1 MLYWFRTP
9 PGVKV
14 GRAALDEDA
23 IRLIEQLN
31 PGIEFD
37 WTRILKG
44 QGAPATEP
52 RPPIEARRQRPDHRR
67 PRPSQAAAPAR
78 TAQPSA
84 ATRPIQIEPVE
95 TSQIAAEPEPTVQSE
110 DSGPV
115 PGPND
120 AFAPDDVESP
130 VSQMPTPAH
139 AKLGAE
145 GVQRLRARYAE
156 ILVRISERTTDPL
169 RREELKYQADRLN
182 PDSWVTDE
190 EVGQGLEQYESVFA
204 SLREVIGQK
213 RRRRRR
219 GSRPRSAEPGGVTG
233 DPAEGPATDMSADSA
248 GPSDSPEDPED
259 PEDDEGDE
267 GGDDPGPGES

>member
-31 PGIEFD
+31 PGIAFD

-52 RPPIEARRQRPDHRR
+52 RPPVEARRQRPDSRR
-67 PRPSQAAAPAR
+67 PQPPQAAAPSR
-78 TAQPSA
+78 SVQPPVVPAPVQGENIEA
-84 ATRPIQIEPVE
+84 ASIG
-95 TSQIAAEPEPTVQSE
+95 AEPEAVDQFADLDPM
-110 DSGPV
+110 
-115 PGPND
+115 PGAVEPFSDD
-120 AFAPDDVESP
+120 AAAPPETEV
-130 VSQMPTPAH
+130 PTPAH

-145 GVQRLRARYAE
+145 GVERLRARYAE
-156 ILVRISERTTDPL
+156 ILARISERTTDPVRRDEL
-169 RREELKYQADRLN
+169 RAQADRLN
-182 PDSWVTDE
+182 PDSWVTGE
-190 EVGQGLEQYESVFA
+190 EVVQGLEQYESVFA

-219 GSRPRSAEPGGVTG
+219 GSRPDQAEPAEAGGAARE
-233 DPAEGPATDMSADSA
+233 PL
-248 GPSDSPEDPED
+248 DSPAN
-259 PEDDEGDE
+259 DD
-267 GGDDPGPGES
+267 GGDDSSSGES